1 MAVRALHR
9 SELLTRGE
17 GLDGLAARDRRIW
30 GSLQSAMNRFMN
42 TRLRTIKII
51 SRIALGLVWF
61 YEGLVPKILFLRADE
76 IGLVQSSHLV
86 WRTPELTLQILGVAQ
101 MLAGLWLIIG
111 FAERTAVFIATSWML
126 ILIALVASGNPSML
140 IDPYG
145 ALVKDLCLIACAI
158 TVWTLGRTQ
167 FAPG

>member
-1 MAVRALHR
+1 MADIGIDPANSR
-9 SELLTRGE
+9 RGA
-17 GLDGLAARDRRIW
+17 GA
-30 GSLQSAMNRFMN
+30 
-42 TRLRTIKII
+42 
-51 SRIALGLVWF
+51 
-61 YEGLVPKILFLRADE
+61 
-76 IGLVQSSHLV
+76 
-86 WRTPELTLQILGVAQ
+86 
-101 MLAGLWLIIG
+101 AGLWLIIG
-111 FAERTAVFIATSWML
+111 LAERTAVFIATSWML